1 MTQILKMVAQRLAL
15 GLLTLFVVSLIIF
28 LGIEL
33 LPGDLTQAIL
43 GQAATEETVAAF
55 RKELKLDLPPHER
68 YVAWLGGLLQGDL
81 GHSLANKRE
90 ITELMG
96 VRLGNTIFLASVAAV
111 IAIPLALALGIL
123 AALYRNTPYDRT
135 VNVFTLSS
143 ISFPEFFVA
152 YILIFVFSVQLGW
165 FPSISNIGEE
175 LGFWDRVYRSILPAL
190 TLTLVVVAHMM
201 RMTRAA
207 IINLMASPYI
217 EMANLKGLPRARII
231 VKHAL
236 PNALAPII
244 NVIVINLAYL
254 VVGVVI
260 VEVVFVYPGLGQL
273 LIDAVRTRDL
283 PVVQATGLLF
293 GWCLH
298 PPEPDRGCVVD
309 PHEPAPAASE
319 IGDGRHARSDQTSSH
334 FAVERPVRHVRGGV
348 LHRHGGFRAR
358 ADPVWRIG
366 DRRRR
371 VRALEFRVPAG
382 DG

>member
-1 MTQILKMVAQRLAL
+1 MVAQRLAL

-28 LGIEL
+28 LGVEL

-55 RKELKLDLPPHER
+55 RRELKLDLPPHER
-68 YVAWLGGLLQGDL
+68 YVAWLGGILQGDL
-81 GHSLANKRE
+81 GHSLANKLA

-96 VRLGNTIFLASVAAV
+96 VRLWNTLFLAFISAAV
-111 IAIPLALALGIL
+111 SVPLALGLGIL
-123 AALYRNTPYDRT
+123 AALYRNTLYDRT
-135 VNVFTLSS
+135 VNIVTLSS

-152 YILIFVFSVQLGW
+152 YILILVLAVQLGW

-175 LGFWDRVYRSILPAL
+175 LGLRERIYRSILPAL

-231 VKHAL
+231 VRHAL

-244 NVIVINLAYL
+244 NVVVINLAYL

-273 LIDAVRTRDL
+273 LIDAVRTRDI
-283 PVVQATGLLF
+283 PVVQATGLFFAAAYILLNLTADVLSILTNPRL
-293 GWCLH
+293 LH
-298 PPEPDRGCVVD
+298 PR
-309 PHEPAPAASE
+309 
-319 IGDGRHARSDQTSSH
+319 
-334 FAVERPVRHVRGGV
+334 
-348 LHRHGGFRAR
+348 
-358 ADPVWRIG
+358 
-366 DRRRR
+366 
-371 VRALEFRVPAG
+371 
-382 DG
+382 